1 MKYYL
6 AQEVNIYPTNNTI
19 SITKNIKKIRG
30 TKMAMGLQN
39 APINIRSEDREENN
53 YVTRCYRKK

>member
-19 SITKNIKKIRG
+19 SITKNIKKISG
-30 TKMAMGLQN
+30 TKMAMRLQN
-39 APINIRSEDREENN
+39 APINIR
-53 YVTRCYRKK
+53 

>member
-6 AQEVNIYPTNNTI
+6 AQAVNIYPTNNTI
-19 SITKNIKKIRG
+19 SITKNIEKISG

-39 APINIRSEDREENN
+39 APIQIR
-53 YVTRCYRKK
+53 